1 MSLLDQTIKL
11 SIKGIEIE
19 VTLAEAR
26 QLYCQLRNVFDTHW
40 SDDVRLPDWYEP
52 VPMTPPP
59 NPWVPQNPYPSKP
72 EVWYATGYH
81 VEKEDTFVP
90 YPGGKTASEIIE
102 SVETWADNVVPFDA
116 KATQDSRQNPKQ

>member
-59 NPWVPQNPYPSKP
+59 NPWVPQNPYPAYP
-72 EVWYATGYH
+72 QIWYTGHH
-81 VEKEDTFVP
+81 VEKEGTFVP
-90 YPGGKTASEIIE
+90 YPGRKTASEILAE
-102 SVETWADNVVPFDA
+102 NVVPFDA